1 MRISY
6 LVAGCAAAAL
16 LSGCGDPDNE
26 TATNANGNIVAAV
39 PVETVA
45 VVDYD
50 LTPEQQTRRD
60 AVDMTAY
67 RTEVQKY
74 QDEDRNERNG
84 DSGMSGDQSM
94 ADSGADN
101 GTMGNMQ
108 STAAQGQAANMSFDQ
123 LDRNGDGKLSVAE
136 FAVYSVGLDADAQ
149 KPNDQNKPY
158 ATDDQ
163 LNRAAD
169 GFFHFDTNGDSYLQ
183 PDEFAAAKTAMASG
197 GNR

>member
-1 MRISY
+1 M
-6 LVAGCAAAAL
+6 
-16 LSGCGDPDNE
+16 
-26 TATNANGNIVAAV
+26 

-74 QDEDRNERNG
+74 QDEDRSGRNG
-84 DSGMSGDQSM
+84 DSGMSGDQAM
-94 ADSGADN
+94 GDSGADN

-108 STAAQGQAANMSFDQ
+108 SAAGQGQAATMSFDQ
-123 LDRNGDGKLSVAE
+123 LDRNDDGKLSVAE

-183 PDEFAAAKTAMASG
+183 PGEFAAAKTAMASG

>member
-60 AVDMTAY
+60 AVNMTAY
-67 RTEVQKY
+67 RTEVQS
-74 QDEDRNERNG
+74 NVIP
-84 DSGMSGDQSM
+84 SG
-94 ADSGADN
+94 
-101 GTMGNMQ
+101 
-108 STAAQGQAANMSFDQ
+108 
-123 LDRNGDGKLSVAE
+123 
-136 FAVYSVGLDADAQ
+136 
-149 KPNDQNKPY
+149 
-158 ATDDQ
+158 
-163 LNRAAD
+163 RARTPTPHSD
-169 GFFHFDTNGDSYLQ
+169 VENT
-183 PDEFAAAKTAMASG
+183 
-197 GNR
+197 